1 MKQRKIAIFAFW
13 ILKSLFGTGL
23 DKFEQVWTSWKFYT
37 LGTGLESLESD
48 ITCVD
53 ETDGD
58 CNLSILNLKFP
69 ATFWGIQGFWS
80 EGTRRTGGLSLK
92 TFPASR
98 ENPEWLA
105 VWCFHKSSSFW
116 KISLHIWH
124 SLEIRKIKLRKFYK
138 VLTRL
143 HMFRPVWTSL
153 DKFSII
159 WTSLDKFGQVW
170 TSLDKFG
177 QV

>member
-1 MKQRKIAIFAFW
+1 LDKFGQVW
-13 ILKSLFGTGL
+13 TSLN
-23 DKFEQVWTSWKFYT
+23 KFEQVWTSWKFYT

-48 ITCVD
+48 ITWLLSTCVD

-80 EGTRRTGGLSLK
+80 GCTRRTGGLSLK
-92 TFPASR
+92 TFPADR
-98 ENPEWLA
+98 EDPECLA

-143 HMFRPVWTSL
+143 HMFRLV
-153 DKFSII
+153 

-170 TSLDKFG
+170 TSLDKFR

>member
-1 MKQRKIAIFAFW
+1 MLHFEFEIHFLDK
-13 ILKSLFGTGL
+13 L
-23 DKFEQVWTSWKFYT
+23 DKFEQVWTSLNKFERVWTSLNKLKNFT

-48 ITCVD
+48 TTWLLSICVD

-105 VWCFHKSSSFW
+105 VWCFHKSSSLW

-124 SLEIRKIKLRKFYK
+124 SL
-138 VLTRL
+138 
-143 HMFRPVWTSL
+143 
-153 DKFSII
+153 
-159 WTSLDKFGQVW
+159 
-170 TSLDKFG
+170 
-177 QV
+177 

>member
-1 MKQRKIAIFAFW
+1 MDKFGQVW
-13 ILKSLFGTGL
+13 TSLN
-23 DKFEQVWTSWKFYT
+23 KFEQVWTSWKFYT

-48 ITCVD
+48 ITWLLSTCVD

-92 TFPASR
+92 TFPAVKD
-98 ENPEWLA
+98 NPEWLA

-116 KISLHIWH
+116 KVSLHIWH
-124 SLEIRKIKLRKFYK
+124 SLEIKLRQFILKIQKIRILLKLNSVNYCC
-138 VLTRL
+138 
-143 HMFRPVWTSL
+143 
-153 DKFSII
+153 
-159 WTSLDKFGQVW
+159 
-170 TSLDKFG
+170 
-177 QV
+177 